1 MRARVA
7 PAARCTAA
15 AARGLSPSG
24 RAGRLQAARMARS
37 AHASAASTRESAAK
51 SSPAR
56 TSSRRPRSSAR
67 SFTTSSR
74 SEFSACG
81 QQASTRRPAA
91 RAPASAGVRFLAG
104 IAWDS
109 IGRLAGAKLY
119 RHEHRPAR
127 TLQARYIKC
136 MRVALAQ
143 INTTVGDIWGNVEK
157 MADTL
162 ERATDSG
169 AELVAYPELTIP
181 GYPPEDLLM
190 RQSFIEENMKA
201 LHEFA
206 RLVPENVVA
215 AAGFVDLGA
224 DLYNACALVSGGE
237 VLHRYH
243 REGSGAPILDLGDAL
258 VGVSVCED
266 IWYPGGPAREQ
277 ALGGASV
284 LLNISASPYHRR
296 KGAARERMLGVR
308 AADYGCYVLFCNLT
322 AGQDEL
328 VFDGHSVVFDPEGR
342 LVARA
347 GQFREDLLLADLYPD
362 YSLMQRLHDPRPRKE
377 NAEHKPEIVRVP
389 RHETAP
395 TEPVE
400 PRIEPSL
407 PEEGEVLEALV
418 LGLGDYFRKNGFS
431 RAVLGLS
438 GGIDSSLAAAVAV
451 EALGPQ
457 NLTGVLMPSRYT
469 SEGSNTDAAALAK
482 NLGIDTQTIP
492 IGPAFDAYR
501 EMLEGAF
508 KGLPEDV
515 TEENLQSR
523 IRGNILMALS
533 NKFGWIVLSTGNK
546 SEMSVGYSTLY
557 GDSAGGFAVIKDVPK
572 NLVYR
577 VARHFNERKNREVI
591 PDSVLIKEPTAELRE
606 DQRDT
611 DSLPPYEVLD
621 PILEAYIE
629 EDRGVAE
636 IVASG
641 FDEDDVRRIVQLV
654 DRAEYKR
661 RQAPTGIKVTGRAF
675 GRDRRMPITNR
686 YFERNDE
693 E

>member
-1 MRARVA
+1 
-7 PAARCTAA
+7 
-15 AARGLSPSG
+15 
-24 RAGRLQAARMARS
+24 
-37 AHASAASTRESAAK
+37 
-51 SSPAR
+51 
-56 TSSRRPRSSAR
+56 
-67 SFTTSSR
+67 
-74 SEFSACG
+74 
-81 QQASTRRPAA
+81 
-91 RAPASAGVRFLAG
+91 
-104 IAWDS
+104 
-109 IGRLAGAKLY
+109 
-119 RHEHRPAR
+119 
-127 TLQARYIKC
+127 

-143 INTTVGDIWGNVEK
+143 INTTVGDIWGNVER
-157 MADTL
+157 MAAAL
-162 ERATDSG
+162 ERAVGSG
-169 AELVAYPELTIP
+169 ADLVAYPELTIP

-190 RQSFIEENMKA
+190 RPSFIEENVRA

-206 RLVPENVVA
+206 GQVPEGVVA
-215 AAGFVDLGA
+215 AVGFVDLDA
-224 DLYNACALVSGGE
+224 DLYNACAVISSGE
-237 VLHRYH
+237 ILHRYH
-243 REGSGAPILDLGDAL
+243 KHYLPNYGVFDENRYFREGSGAPIVDLGGAL

-277 ALGGASV
+277 AIGGASV

-296 KGAARERMLGVR
+296 KGAFRERMLGVR
-308 AADYGCYVLFCNLT
+308 ASDYGCYVVFCNLVG
-322 AGQDEL
+322 GQDEL
-328 VFDGHSVVFDPEGR
+328 VFDGHSVVFDPEGA

-347 GQFREDLLLADLYPD
+347 DQFREDFLLVDLYPD
-362 YSLMQRLHDPRPRKE
+362 QSLMQRLHDPRPRKE
-377 NAEHKPEIVRVP
+377 NPER
-389 RHETAP
+389 AP
-395 TEPVE
+395 EMVKVAGNEPASVELVE
-400 PRIEPSL
+400 PRLQPSL
-407 PEEGEVLEALV
+407 SEEGEVLEGLV

-451 EALGPQ
+451 EALGPE
-457 NLTGVLMPSRYT
+457 NVTGVLMPSRYT
-469 SEGSNTDAAALAK
+469 SDLSNTDAVALAK
-482 NLGIDTQTIP
+482 NLHIDTHTIP

-501 EMLEGAF
+501 EMMKEAF

-577 VARHFNERKNREVI
+577 VARHFNEKKDREVI
-591 PDSVLIKEPTAELRE
+591 PDSVLNKEPTAELRE

-629 EDRGVAE
+629 EDMGIAQ
-636 IVASG
+636 IVDSG

-686 YFERNDE
+686 YFERDLE
-693 E
+693 D

>member
-1 MRARVA
+1 
-7 PAARCTAA
+7 
-15 AARGLSPSG
+15 
-24 RAGRLQAARMARS
+24 
-37 AHASAASTRESAAK
+37 
-51 SSPAR
+51 
-56 TSSRRPRSSAR
+56 
-67 SFTTSSR
+67 
-74 SEFSACG
+74 
-81 QQASTRRPAA
+81 
-91 RAPASAGVRFLAG
+91 
-104 IAWDS
+104 
-109 IGRLAGAKLY
+109 
-119 RHEHRPAR
+119 
-127 TLQARYIKC
+127 

-143 INTTVGDIWGNVEK
+143 INTTVGDIWGNVER
-157 MADTL
+157 MADAL
-162 ERATDSG
+162 KRATDGG
-169 AELVAYPELTIP
+169 ADVIAYPELTIP

-190 RQSFIEENMKA
+190 RPSFIEENMRA
-201 LHEFA
+201 LGEFA
-206 RLVPENVVA
+206 GHIPEGVVA
-215 AAGFVDLGA
+215 AVGFVDLDA
-224 DLYNACALVSGGE
+224 DLYNACAVVSGGKI
-237 VLHRYH
+237 LHRYH
-243 REGSGAPILDLGDAL
+243 KHYLPNYGVFDENRYFREGSGAPIVNLGGDL

-266 IWYPGGPAREQ
+266 IWYPGGPVREQ
-277 ALGGASV
+277 ALAGASV

-296 KGAARERMLGVR
+296 KGAFRERMLGVR
-308 AADYGCYVLFCNLT
+308 ASDYGCYVVFCNLVG
-322 AGQDEL
+322 GQDEL
-328 VFDGHSVVFDPEGR
+328 VFDGHSVVFDPEGA

-347 GQFREDLLLADLYPD
+347 DQFKEDFLLVDLYPD
-362 YSLMQRLHDPRPRKE
+362 QSLMQRLHDPRPRKE
-377 NAEHKPEIVRVP
+377 NPEHEPEVVEVPGYEPAE
-389 RHETAP
+389 

-407 PEEGEVLEALV
+407 SEEGEVLEGLV
-418 LGLGDYFRKNGFS
+418 LGLRDYFRKNGFS

-451 EALGPQ
+451 EALGAR
-457 NLTGVLMPSRYT
+457 NVTGVLMPSRYT
-469 SEGSNTDAAALAK
+469 SDLSNTDAVALAK

-501 EMLEGAF
+501 EMMEEAF

-557 GDSAGGFAVIKDVPK
+557 GDSAGGFAVIRDVPK
-572 NLVYR
+572 TLVYR
-577 VARHFNERKNREVI
+577 VARHFNERKDREVI
-591 PDSVLIKEPTAELRE
+591 PDSVLTKEPSAELRE

-611 DSLPPYEVLD
+611 DSLPPYEILD
-621 PILEAYIE
+621 PILETYIE
-629 EDRGVAE
+629 EDMGVAQ
-636 IVASG
+636 IVDSG

-686 YFERNDE
+686 YSERNHE

>member
-1 MRARVA
+1 
-7 PAARCTAA
+7 
-15 AARGLSPSG
+15 
-24 RAGRLQAARMARS
+24 
-37 AHASAASTRESAAK
+37 
-51 SSPAR
+51 
-56 TSSRRPRSSAR
+56 
-67 SFTTSSR
+67 
-74 SEFSACG
+74 
-81 QQASTRRPAA
+81 
-91 RAPASAGVRFLAG
+91 
-104 IAWDS
+104 
-109 IGRLAGAKLY
+109 
-119 RHEHRPAR
+119 
-127 TLQARYIKC
+127 

-157 MADTL
+157 MTDTL
-162 ERATDSG
+162 ERATDAG

-190 RQSFIEENMKA
+190 RPSFIEENMRA

-206 RLVPENVVA
+206 GKVPEGVVA

-224 DLYNACALVSGGE
+224 DLYNACAVLSGGE

-243 REGSGAPILDLGDAL
+243 KRYLPNYSVFDENRYFREGSGAPIVELGGAL

-296 KGAARERMLGVR
+296 KGAFRERMLGVR
-308 AADYGCYVLFCNLT
+308 ASDYGCYVVFCNLVG
-322 AGQDEL
+322 GQDEL
-328 VFDGHSVVFDPEGR
+328 VFDGHSVVFDPEGD

-347 GQFREDLLLADLYPD
+347 DQFKEDLLLVDLYPD
-362 YSLMQRLHDPRPRKE
+362 HSLMQRLHDPRPRKE
-377 NAEHKPEIVRVP
+377 NPERTPEIVKVP
-389 RHETAP
+389 HYEPRSA
-395 TEPVE
+395 EPVE

-407 PEEGEVLEALV
+407 SEEGEVLEGLV

-457 NLTGVLMPSRYT
+457 NVTGVLMPSRYT
-469 SEGSNTDAAALAK
+469 SEVSNTDAAALAK

-508 KGLPEDV
+508 RGLPEDV

-572 NLVYR
+572 NLVYG

-591 PDSVLIKEPTAELRE
+591 PDSVLTKEPTAELRE

-686 YFERNDE
+686 YFERNPE

>member
-1 MRARVA
+1 
-7 PAARCTAA
+7 
-15 AARGLSPSG
+15 
-24 RAGRLQAARMARS
+24 
-37 AHASAASTRESAAK
+37 
-51 SSPAR
+51 
-56 TSSRRPRSSAR
+56 
-67 SFTTSSR
+67 
-74 SEFSACG
+74 
-81 QQASTRRPAA
+81 
-91 RAPASAGVRFLAG
+91 
-104 IAWDS
+104 
-109 IGRLAGAKLY
+109 
-119 RHEHRPAR
+119 
-127 TLQARYIKC
+127 

-206 RLVPENVVA
+206 GRVPENVVV

-237 VLHRYH
+237 VLYRYH
-243 REGSGAPILDLGDAL
+243 KRYLPNYGVFDENRYFREGTGASILDLGGAL

-322 AGQDEL
+322 GGQDEL

-347 GQFREDLLLADLYPD
+347 GQFREDLLLVDLYPD
-362 YSLMQRLHDPRPRKE
+362 HSLMQRLHDPRPRKE
-377 NAEHKPEIVRVP
+377 NTDHTPEIVRVP
-389 RHETAP
+389 RHEPAAV
-395 TEPVE
+395 EPVE

-407 PEEGEVLEALV
+407 PEEGEVFEALV

-438 GGIDSSLAAAVAV
+438 GGIDSSLAAAVAA

-457 NLTGVLMPSRYT
+457 NITGVLMPSRYT

-482 NLGIDTQTIP
+482 NLGIDTQTIS
-492 IGPAFDAYR
+492 IGPAFDAYK
-501 EMLEGAF
+501 EMMEGAF

-591 PDSVLIKEPTAELRE
+591 PDSVLSKEPTAELRE

-611 DSLPPYEVLD
+611 DSLPPYVVLD

-641 FDEDDVRRIVQLV
+641 FHEDDVRRIVQLV

-686 YFERNDE
+686 YFERNHKE
-693 E
+693 

>member
-1 MRARVA
+1 
-7 PAARCTAA
+7 
-15 AARGLSPSG
+15 
-24 RAGRLQAARMARS
+24 
-37 AHASAASTRESAAK
+37 
-51 SSPAR
+51 
-56 TSSRRPRSSAR
+56 
-67 SFTTSSR
+67 
-74 SEFSACG
+74 
-81 QQASTRRPAA
+81 
-91 RAPASAGVRFLAG
+91 
-104 IAWDS
+104 
-109 IGRLAGAKLY
+109 
-119 RHEHRPAR
+119 
-127 TLQARYIKC
+127 

-143 INTTVGDIWGNVEK
+143 INTTVGDIWGNVER
-157 MADTL
+157 MSDAL
-162 ERATDSG
+162 ERAVDSG
-169 AELVAYPELTIP
+169 ADLVAYPELTIP

-190 RQSFIEENMKA
+190 RPSFIEENMRA
-201 LHEFA
+201 LDEFA
-206 RLVPENVVA
+206 GQVPEGVVA
-215 AAGFVDLGA
+215 AVGFVDLDA
-224 DLYNACALVSGGE
+224 DLYNACAVVSGGKI
-237 VLHRYH
+237 LHRYH
-243 REGSGAPILDLGDAL
+243 KHYLPNYGVFDENRYFREGSGAPMVDLGGAL

-296 KGAARERMLGVR
+296 KGAFRERMLGVR
-308 AADYGCYVLFCNLT
+308 ASDYGCYVVFCNLVG
-322 AGQDEL
+322 GQDEL
-328 VFDGHSVVFDPEGR
+328 VFDGHSVVFDPEGG

-347 GQFREDLLLADLYPD
+347 DQFKEDFLLVDLYPD
-362 YSLMQRLHDPRPRKE
+362 QSLMQRLHDPRPRKE
-377 NAEHKPEIVRVP
+377 NPEREPEVIKVP
-389 RHETAP
+389 GHEPATV
-395 TEPVE
+395 EPVE
-400 PRIEPSL
+400 QRIEPSL
-407 PEEGEVLEALV
+407 SEEDEVLEGLV

-457 NLTGVLMPSRYT
+457 NVTGVLMPSRYT
-469 SEGSNTDAAALAK
+469 SDLSNTDAAALAK
-482 NLGIDTQTIP
+482 NLQIDTQTIP

-501 EMLEGAF
+501 EMMEEAF

-533 NKFGWIVLSTGNK
+533 NKFDWIVLSTGNK

-557 GDSAGGFAVIKDVPK
+557 GDSAGGFAVIRDVPK
-572 NLVYR
+572 TLVYR

-591 PDSVLIKEPTAELRE
+591 PDSVLTKEPSAELRE

-629 EDRGVAE
+629 EDMGIAQ
-636 IVASG
+636 IVDSG

-686 YFERNDE
+686 YYERNHDE
-693 E
+693 